1 MPGKS
6 KEDKKEKKQN
16 LSECKV
22 TFYTVYIWTANREI
36 NQTTKMSFSL
46 PLWRYPP
53 SEIMNMVMCGISC
66 SLIKFQIISELLE
79 YHNQTF

>member
-1 MPGKS
+1 MPGKPN
-6 KEDKKEKKQN
+6 EDKKEKKQN

-22 TFYTVYIWTANREI
+22 TSTVYIWTANREI
-36 NQTTKMSFSL
+36 NQTTKISLSL

-53 SEIMNMVMCGISC
+53 SEITNMVMCGISC
-66 SLIKFQIISELLE
+66 SLIKFQIFLELLE

>member
-22 TFYTVYIWTANREI
+22 TSAVYISTANREI

-46 PLWRYPP
+46 PLSRYPP

-66 SLIKFQIISELLE
+66 SLIKFQVFSELLE